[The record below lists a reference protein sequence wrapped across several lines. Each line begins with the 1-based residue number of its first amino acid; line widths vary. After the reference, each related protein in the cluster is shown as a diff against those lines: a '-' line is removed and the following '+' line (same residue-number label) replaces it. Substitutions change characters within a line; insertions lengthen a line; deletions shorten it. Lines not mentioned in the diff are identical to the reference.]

1 MASGKTTIAKI
12 LSTQSKVAV
21 VDADRVAWETYNP
34 GTEVYKQLVERFG
47 EEILNEDTTIN
58 REALGKRVFES
69 EENRLFLNSVVHPA
83 VRQRYK
89 ELADD
94 ADDAGAEIFIIEAAL
109 LLDREVMDRDFFDA
123 YVLAAV
129 DEVEQL
135 RRVLDRGRWT
145 EDEARVRIA
154 SQASQEVKA
163 SRADYVIDTT
173 CSMAETVE
181 RAQELF
187 VWLSERYQAK
197 KTSN

>member
-109 LLDREVMDRDFFDA
+109 LLDREVMDRDFFDV